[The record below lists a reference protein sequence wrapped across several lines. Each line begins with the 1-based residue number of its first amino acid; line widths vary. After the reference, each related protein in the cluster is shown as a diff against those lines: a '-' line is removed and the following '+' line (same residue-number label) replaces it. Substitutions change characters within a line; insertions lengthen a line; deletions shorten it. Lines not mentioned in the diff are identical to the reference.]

1 MILLVFLR
9 LLFCWNPAV
18 LPAYLVLSNVP
29 TTQEMALSEDA
40 AVLQRVDRTK
50 NAAWLEHRWFQPG
63 VAPSDLDALA
73 KRLAANKIHYL
84 YPHLTP
90 TDPLGHLP
98 PHSAESVRK
107 FTARMRHDIPGIQIL
122 PWVGG
127 VQKGFKQTSAG
138 TLDFNSP
145 SMRNAFAADCSA
157 FIEKYHLD
165 GIHLNIEPVESGDAR
180 FVEWIAALKKR
191 IGDHK
196 VLSVAA
202 PKPSIFEGFN
212 VAPLR
217 AWDLDYFVSVGRKCD
232 QLVIMNYDTSFNSQL
247 LYSLFTEDKLS
258 KLLTRFSQEKLA
270 CKILIGIPT
279 YDQAARHDVKAE
291 NIPGALQ
298 GVRAALS
305 HSPLQNFEG
314 AAIYADWTTSDAEWQ
329 QFRDGW
335 ISISASPQTRK
346 K

>member
-1 MILLVFLR
+1 LILLVFLR
-9 LLFCWNPAV
+9 LFFCWHPAI
-18 LPAYLVLSNVP
+18 LPAYLLLSNVP
-29 TTQEMALSEDA
+29 TTQEIALSEDPA
-40 AVLQRVDRTK
+40 ILKRVDRTR
-50 NAAWLEHRWFQPG
+50 NAAWLEHRWFQAG
-63 VAPSDLDALA
+63 VTPTDLEALA
-73 KRLAANKIHYL
+73 KRLAQNKIHYL

-90 TDPLGHLP
+90 TDPAGHLP
-98 PHSAESVRK
+98 QHSDDAVRK
-107 FTARMRHDIPGIQIL
+107 FTTKMRHDIPGIQIL

-127 VQKGFKQTSAG
+127 VQKGYKQTSPG

-145 SMRNAFAADCSA
+145 AMRDAFAADCSA

-180 FVEWIAALKKR
+180 FVEWVGAIKKR

-202 PKPSIFEGFN
+202 AKPSLFEGFN

-217 AWDLDYFVSVGRKCD
+217 AWDLDYFVSVGRHCD
-232 QLVIMNYDTSFNSQL
+232 QLVIMNYDTSFNTQL
-247 LYSLFTEDKLS
+247 QYSLFTEDKLS
-258 KLLTRFSQEKLA
+258 RLLARFAQEKLA

-279 YDQAARHDVKAE
+279 YDPAARHDVKAE

-298 GVRAALS
+298 GMRAALS
-305 HSPLQNFEG
+305 HSPQQNFEG

-335 ISISASPQTRK
+335 LNISDHPQTRK